1 MIALRLQINPY
12 VKPVNVGS
20 VDMFV
25 VKLLGESTQVNAGS
39 GSSVPC
45 SVVSVGSTVGAEYVM
60 VQHSHSSDREVELR
74 TGAGVTYG
82 SFHMTGNNPII
93 IHKERADLVYS
104 SASDVYA
111 TSVVY
116 QG

>member
-1 MIALRLQINPY
+1 ML
-12 VKPVNVGS
+12 
-20 VDMFV
+20 V
-25 VKLLGESTQVNAGS
+25 VKILGESTQINAGS

-45 SVVSVGSTVGAEYVM
+45 SLNSDVGSTIGAEYVM
-60 VQHSHSSDREVELR
+60 IQHSHSSDRLVEVR

-82 SFHMTGNNPII
+82 SVHVTGKDPLV
-93 IHKERADLVYS
+93 IHKARTDVLYS

-111 TSVVY
+111 TSVAY

>member
-1 MIALRLQINPY
+1 MQ
-12 VKPVNVGS
+12 
-20 VDMFV
+20 V
-25 VKLLGESTQVNAGS
+25 VKILGESTQVNVGS

-45 SVVSVGSTVGAEYVM
+45 SVNTSIGATIGAEYVM
-60 VQHSHSSDREVELR
+60 VQHTHSSDRLIELR

-82 SFHMTGNNPII
+82 SIHLAGKDPII
-93 IHKERADLVYS
+93 VHKARTDLVYS

>member
-1 MIALRLQINPY
+1 MN
-12 VKPVNVGS
+12 
-20 VDMFV
+20 V

-39 GSSVPC
+39 GSSVPA
-45 SVVSVGSTVGAEYVM
+45 STEGSLGSTVGAEYVM
-60 VQHSHSSDREVELR
+60 LQHSHSSDRLVEVR

-82 SFHMTGNNPII
+82 SVHLAGKDPII
-93 IHKERADLVYS
+93 IHKARTDLIYS

>member
-1 MIALRLQINPY
+1 MIQIAESISPSERGIADMNA
-12 VKPVNVGS
+12 VKI
-20 VDMFV
+20 
-25 VKLLGESTQVNAGS
+25 LGESTQINAGT
-39 GSSVPC
+39 GSSVPA
-45 SVVSVGSTVGAEYVM
+45 SINSSIGAAVGAEYVLI
-60 VQHSHSSDREVELR
+60 QHSHSSDRLVEIR

-82 SFHMTGNNPII
+82 SIHMTGKDPII
-93 IHKERADLVYS
+93 LHKARTDLVYS

>member
-1 MIALRLQINPY
+1 MQ
-12 VKPVNVGS
+12 
-20 VDMFV
+20 V
-25 VKLLGESTQVNAGS
+25 VKLLSESTQINAGS
-39 GSSVPC
+39 GTSVP
-45 SVVSVGSTVGAEYVM
+45 GNALTIGTVGAEYVM
-60 VQHSHSSDREVELR
+60 LQHSHSSDRLVEVR

-82 SFHMTGNNPII
+82 SVHLAGKDPII
-93 IHKERADLVYS
+93 IHKARTDLIYS

>member
-1 MIALRLQINPY
+1 
-12 VKPVNVGS
+12 
-20 VDMFV
+20 
-25 VKLLGESTQVNAGS
+25 
-39 GSSVPC
+39 
-45 SVVSVGSTVGAEYVM
+45 M
-60 VQHSHSSDREVELR
+60 VQHSHSSDRVVEVR

-82 SFHMTGNNPII
+82 SMHVTSNDPII
-93 IHKERADLVYS
+93 IQKARTDLVYS

>member
-1 MIALRLQINPY
+1 MQVIK
-12 VKPVNVGS
+12 V
-20 VDMFV
+20 
-25 VKLLGESTQVNAGS
+25 LGESTQVNAGS
-39 GSSVPC
+39 GSSVPG
-45 SVVSVGSTVGAEYVM
+45 SVNGSLGAALGAEYVM
-60 VQHSHSSDREVELR
+60 LQHSHSSDRLVEIR

-82 SFHMTGNNPII
+82 SIHMAGKDPII
-93 IHKERADLVYS
+93 VYKERTDLIYS

>member
-1 MIALRLQINPY
+1 ML
-12 VKPVNVGS
+12 
-20 VDMFV
+20 V

-39 GSSVPC
+39 GSSVPA
-45 SVVSVGSTVGAEYVM
+45 SATYGSVGAEYVM
-60 VQHSHSSDREVELR
+60 IQHSHSSDRIVEVR

-82 SFHMTGNNPII
+82 SMHVTSNDPLII
-93 IHKERADLVYS
+93 QKARTDLVYS

-111 TSVVY
+111 TSIVY

>member
-1 MIALRLQINPY
+1 M
-12 VKPVNVGS
+12 NVI
-20 VDMFV
+20 
-25 VKLLGESTQVNAGS
+25 KILGESTQVNAGS
-39 GSSVPC
+39 GSSVPG
-45 SVVSVGSTVGAEYVM
+45 SVNGSLGAALGAEYVM
-60 VQHSHSSDREVELR
+60 IQHSHSSDRLVEIR

-82 SFHMTGNNPII
+82 SIHMAGKDPII
-93 IHKERADLVYS
+93 VYKERTDLIYS

>member
-1 MIALRLQINPY
+1 MAFI
-12 VKPVNVGS
+12 VKV
-20 VDMFV
+20 
-25 VKLLGESTQVNAGS
+25 LGESTQVNAGS

-45 SVVSVGSTVGAEYVM
+45 SVNSGVGATVGAEYVM
-60 VQHSHSSDREVELR
+60 IQHSHSSDRVVEVR

-82 SFHMTGNNPII
+82 SFHMAGNEPII
-93 IHKERADLVYS
+93 VKKEREDLIYS
-104 SASDVYA
+104 SAADVYA

>member
-1 MIALRLQINPY
+1 MQ
-12 VKPVNVGS
+12 
-20 VDMFV
+20 V
-25 VKLLGESTQVNAGS
+25 VKILGESTQVNSGS
-39 GSSVPC
+39 GSSVPG
-45 SVVSVGSTVGAEYVM
+45 SVNGGLGAALGAEYVM
-60 VQHSHSSDREVELR
+60 IQHSHSSDRLVEIR

-82 SFHMTGNNPII
+82 SIHMAGKDPII
-93 IHKERADLVYS
+93 IHKERTDLIYS

>member
-1 MIALRLQINPY
+1 MQ
-12 VKPVNVGS
+12 
-20 VDMFV
+20 V
-25 VKLLGESTQVNAGS
+25 VKVLGESTQVNAGS
-39 GSSVPC
+39 GSSVPG
-45 SVVSVGSTVGAEYVM
+45 SVNGSLGAALGAEYVM
-60 VQHSHSSDREVELR
+60 LQHSHSSDRLVEIR

-82 SFHMTGNNPII
+82 SVHMAGKDPII
-93 IHKERADLVYS
+93 VHKERTDLIYS

>member
-1 MIALRLQINPY
+1 MH
-12 VKPVNVGS
+12 
-20 VDMFV
+20 V
-25 VKLLGESTQVNAGS
+25 VKILGESTVVNAGS
-39 GSSVPC
+39 GSSVPG
-45 SVVSVGSTVGAEYVM
+45 SVNGGLGAALGAEYVM
-60 VQHSHSSDREVELR
+60 LQHSHSSDRLVEVR

-82 SFHMTGNNPII
+82 SIHMAGRDPII
-93 IHKERADLVYS
+93 IHKERTDLIYS

>member
-1 MIALRLQINPY
+1 MQ
-12 VKPVNVGS
+12 
-20 VDMFV
+20 V
-25 VKLLGESTQVNAGS
+25 VKILGESTQVNAGS
-39 GSSVPC
+39 GSSVPG
-45 SVVSVGSTVGAEYVM
+45 SVNGSLGAALGAEYVM
-60 VQHSHSSDREVELR
+60 LQHSHSSDRLVEIR

-82 SFHMTGNNPII
+82 SMHMAGKDPII
-93 IHKERADLVYS
+93 VHKERTDLIYS